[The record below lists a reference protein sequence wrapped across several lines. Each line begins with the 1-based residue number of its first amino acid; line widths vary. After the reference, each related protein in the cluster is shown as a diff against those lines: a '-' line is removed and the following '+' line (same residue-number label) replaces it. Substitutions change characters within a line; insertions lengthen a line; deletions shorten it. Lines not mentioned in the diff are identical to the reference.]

1 LHGSVSAEE
10 DDRPITLGVL
20 VDDEDDPVAHGTPIE
35 DHPFTQAFFIEDHPQ
50 HGIIPLGE
58 EEGSRRPITLGELM
72 VEQDEEDDNVLSQG
86 TLITNHPYSNSS
98 HGGIIQEQQVMEEHS
113 AENIRSNGFFTTT
126 STSSSTTITTTG
138 RNRDIINNTNSN
150 NSNNNNNN
158 NNNITISM
166 ENQHPI
172 TSPAFVT
179 RSLADD
185 NNNYQGNNNINNNNI
200 NNNIINNNNNN
211 NNNNIIKSV
220 ITTSTTTAP
229 SPDIRINDYQFST
242 ISSPFEDHHVT
253 SSQRSSSP
261 VSSPRTAL
269 LLASSNNYNNNNIN
283 RSPSPTAYSTPQ
295 GIPTLPIGP
304 IVLATSPTILRNSSS
319 QAREPYCTVVADPPP
334 VTFDVLNNSGSE
346 PISITEDEEEANV
359 HHNMRISL
367 SLEAMHKVFS
377 PMLSAFEYS
386 LSSDSQPQHQ
396 LHHHRSVGVAAVSS
410 MLMMRMMDDNLLI
423 KWAMFQVYGTPDGV
437 TVKGIKT
444 TQVVRVLKMVGV
456 TVTSSQL
463 DLIVTRLHSKG
474 VGVGGSSLTHTTAAT
489 SSSSSTV
496 GQSSSQHNNR
506 SAVAVMGKM
515 LKTGTAAVAVAPK
528 QKDHLTGGALSEI
541 KFPAFSELVD
551 IVADSHK
558 VAIGTVLDCWAT
570 MLLKRTVEL
579 KEYQRM
585 VVESNLSFSGLL
597 LKSSYRKYFPSMS
610 ATAAATATALGPV
623 ESSHHP
629 YLNCPDIHELELIRQ
644 IWDRNHDQIR
654 QIYTF
659 YAQTKDVRR
668 MGHGLSRRL
677 LSYTSCREFLTDFQL
692 LPHVV
697 ELTSLVRL
705 FRTCKMWELEVVQCL
720 ITTDAEMMTTSHYP
734 QSAKRDAPS
743 STNRLSPTNSS
754 PRLPS
759 LDDNNYQGNNSNTT
773 ASSTTP
779 ADLDPQDFKSAVGNL
794 SLTLFGFIELLSRI
808 SVQQKQRFGL
818 RPAAAVECVLHIMDA
833 SDGKAKLIRAA
844 RKSTAIRRF
853 VYGVVQK

>member
-1 LHGSVSAEE
+1 
-10 DDRPITLGVL
+10 
-20 VDDEDDPVAHGTPIE
+20 
-35 DHPFTQAFFIEDHPQ
+35 
-50 HGIIPLGE
+50 
-58 EEGSRRPITLGELM
+58 
-72 VEQDEEDDNVLSQG
+72 
-86 TLITNHPYSNSS
+86 
-98 HGGIIQEQQVMEEHS
+98 
-113 AENIRSNGFFTTT
+113 
-126 STSSSTTITTTG
+126 
-138 RNRDIINNTNSN
+138 
-150 NSNNNNNN
+150 
-158 NNNITISM
+158 
-166 ENQHPI
+166 
-172 TSPAFVT
+172 
-179 RSLADD
+179 
-185 NNNYQGNNNINNNNI
+185 
-200 NNNIINNNNNN
+200 
-211 NNNNIIKSV
+211 
-220 ITTSTTTAP
+220 
-229 SPDIRINDYQFST
+229 
-242 ISSPFEDHHVT
+242 
-253 SSQRSSSP
+253 
-261 VSSPRTAL
+261 
-269 LLASSNNYNNNNIN
+269 
-283 RSPSPTAYSTPQ
+283 
-295 GIPTLPIGP
+295 
-304 IVLATSPTILRNSSS
+304 
-319 QAREPYCTVVADPPP
+319 
-334 VTFDVLNNSGSE
+334 VLNNSE
-346 PISITEDEEEANV
+346 EEEEEEEEEANV
-359 HHNMRISL
+359 HHDMRVSL
-367 SLEAMHKVFS
+367 SLEAMHIVFS
-377 PMLSAFEYS
+377 PLLSAFEYS
-386 LSSDSQPQHQ
+386 LSADSQQTQHQ
-396 LHHHRSVGVAAVSS
+396 LHHHHRSVGAAAS
-410 MLMMRMMDDNLLI
+410 MLMMRMMDDIPLII

-444 TQVVRVLKMVGV
+444 TQVVRVLKMVGI

-474 VGVGGSSLTHTTAAT
+474 VGVGGSSHSNTTT
-489 SSSSSTV
+489 STSSSTV
-496 GQSSSQHNNR
+496 GQSSTQHNNR
-506 SAVAVMGKM
+506 SAVMGKM
-515 LKTGTAAVAVAPK
+515 LKTGTAAVAVALK
-528 QKDHLTGGALSEI
+528 QKEHLTGGALSEL

-558 VAIGTVLDCWAT
+558 VAIGTVLDCWT
-570 MLLKRTVEL
+570 TILLKRTVEL

-597 LKSSYRKYFPSMS
+597 LKSSYRKYFSSMS
-610 ATAAATATALGPV
+610 AAATATAAALGAV
-623 ESSHHP
+623 ESSHNP

-659 YAQTKDVRR
+659 YAQTKEVRR
-668 MGHGLSRRL
+668 MGHSLSRRL

-720 ITTDAEMMTTSHYP
+720 ITTDAEMITMTMTSHYP

-759 LDDNNYQGNNSNTT
+759 LDDNNYQGNNSNSTT
-773 ASSTTP
+773 SSTTP